1 MHFFIR
7 KFWKSFSDFIGDFII
22 VAESF
27 YKIFEDFQLQVFP
40 IIRNWAQ
47 CNFIYLL
54 YLYGWQRKI

>member
-40 IIRNWAQ
+40 IIRN
-47 CNFIYLL
+47 
-54 YLYGWQRKI
+54 